1 MKIIL
6 MDDVPALG
14 RRGEVREVADGYA
27 RNYLVPK
34 KLAIQ
39 ATPSNLKGVEQIR
52 EGQERQAQKA
62 KREAELLASRTQAIA
77 LTFPRQAGEEGRLF
91 GSVTAQDIVRG
102 LATEGIRVEKR
113 QVHLGEPL
121 KTLGEHRVPIRLHA
135 EITGE
140 VRIHIVPK

>member
-39 ATPSNLKGVEQIR
+39 ATPSNLKGVERIR
-52 EGQERQAQKA
+52 EGQERAAQKA
-62 KREAELLASRTQAIA
+62 KREAELLASRTAAIT

-91 GSVTAQDIVRG
+91 GSVTGQDIVKG
-102 LATEGIRVEKR
+102 LAAEGIRVEKR

-135 EITGE
+135 EITTE